1 MILGWMLG
9 LTNLGWYAMAYQVI
23 TMPDAIVSGPILAA
37 VYPRLGKI
45 SGDLPAVRKVF
56 VASLS
61 VVATFVGLGATA
73 DLAIP
78 LILGDKW
85 LPSVHLIQL
94 LSLAGW
100 LFCIYSAFYTTLLAT
115 GRSRD
120 QLRLGA
126 YLATATAIGVAGGVM
141 FGAAG
146 VGIGVGLATVSAAP
160 WYFRLART
168 KWGISA
174 ADILGALAAPVA
186 GAIFMR
192 VVLMTSRLAGL
203 DRFPQL
209 AELPL
214 LITLGCVAYFGF
226 VALFGQRAIF
236 RHLAF
241 VRQPRRRGAPPS

>member
-1 MILGWMLG
+1 
-9 LTNLGWYAMAYQVI
+9 
-23 TMPDAIVSGPILAA
+23 
-37 VYPRLGKI
+37 
-45 SGDLPAVRKVF
+45 
-56 VASLS
+56 
-61 VVATFVGLGATA
+61 
-73 DLAIP
+73 
-78 LILGDKW
+78 
-85 LPSVHLIQL
+85 
-94 LSLAGW
+94 
-100 LFCIYSAFYTTLLAT
+100 
-115 GRSRD
+115 
-120 QLRLGA
+120 
-126 YLATATAIGVAGGVM
+126 M

-214 LITLGCVAYFGF
+214 LITVG
-226 VALFGQRAIF
+226 
-236 RHLAF
+236 LA
-241 VRQPRRRGAPPS
+241 VSPISDLSHCSANAPSSATWRL

>member
-1 MILGWMLG
+1 
-9 LTNLGWYAMAYQVI
+9 
-23 TMPDAIVSGPILAA
+23 
-37 VYPRLGKI
+37 
-45 SGDLPAVRKVF
+45 
-56 VASLS
+56 
-61 VVATFVGLGATA
+61 
-73 DLAIP
+73 

-85 LPSVHLIQL
+85 LPSVHRIHL

-100 LFCIYSAFYTTLLAT
+100 LFCIYSIFYTALLAT

-146 VGIGVGLATVSAAP
+146 VGIGVGLATVSAA
-160 WYFRLART
+160 LART
-168 KWGISA
+168 KWGTSA

-214 LITLGCVAYFGF
+214 LIT
-226 VALFGQRAIF
+226 
-236 RHLAF
+236 
-241 VRQPRRRGAPPS
+241 APIDLRKAERT